1 LKEEKFKVRKEN
13 QVTQRPNAKWAK
25 VIAELQAD
33 PGQWHKVADN
43 ASPSVTQRLRA
54 LGAEVQTDSVAPRTG
69 GATYSRY
76 TVYARW
82 PTPTTT
88 LESVQLE
95 YDTLKQELLTAKADV
110 DAADE
115 EYNSAK
121 RILNRNAYRR
131 KQAREKY
138 EPMLEELDQLTALL
152 NRLKTEKD

>member
-1 LKEEKFKVRKEN
+1 MTK
-13 QVTQRPNAKWAK
+13 RPNAKWPR

-33 PGQWHKVADN
+33 PGNWHHVADD
-43 ASPSVTQRLRA
+43 AGPSTIQRLRA

-76 TVYARW
+76 TVFARW
-82 PTPTTT
+82 PTPATE
-88 LESVQLE
+88 LERVTVALATIAQQLS
-95 YDTLKQELLTAKADV
+95 TAKADV

-121 RILNRNAYRR
+121 KILNRNAYRR

-138 EPMLEELDQLTALL
+138 EPLLEEHDQLTALL

>member
-1 LKEEKFKVRKEN
+1 MS
-13 QVTQRPNAKWAK
+13 QRNAKWAK
-25 VIAELQAD
+25 VIADLQAD
-33 PGQWHKVADN
+33 PGQWHHVADDVG
-43 ASPSVTQRLRA
+43 PSTVQRLRA

-82 PTPTTT
+82 PTPQSELERLELEHAT
-88 LESVQLE
+88 LAAAIA
-95 YDTLKQELLTAKADV
+95 TAKADV

-138 EPMLEELDQLTALL
+138 EPLLEQLDQLTALL

>member
-1 LKEEKFKVRKEN
+1 M
-13 QVTQRPNAKWAK
+13 TQRPNAKWPK

-33 PGQWHKVADN
+33 PGEWHHVADD
-43 ASPSVTQRLRA
+43 AGPSTIQRLRA
-54 LGAEVQTDSVAPRTG
+54 LGAEVQMDPVARRTG

-82 PTPTTT
+82 PTPATE
-88 LESVQLE
+88 LERIQLE
-95 YDTLKQELLTAKADV
+95 HDVLEAQLLTVKADV
-110 DAADE
+110 DAAE
-115 EYNSAK
+115 AEYNDAK
-121 RILNRNAYRR
+121 KILNRNAYRR

>member
-1 LKEEKFKVRKEN
+1 M
-13 QVTQRPNAKWAK
+13 THRPNAKWPR

-33 PGQWHKVADN
+33 PGNWHKVADE
-43 ASPSVTQRLRA
+43 AGPSTIQRLRA
-54 LGAEVQTDSVAPRTG
+54 LGAEVQTDSIAPRTG

-76 TVYARW
+76 TVFARW
-82 PTPTTT
+82 PTPATE
-88 LESVQLE
+88 LERVTVALATIAQQLS
-95 YDTLKQELLTAKADV
+95 TAKADV

-121 RILNRNAYRR
+121 KILNRNAYRR

-138 EPMLEELDQLTALL
+138 EPLLEEHDQLTALL

>member
-1 LKEEKFKVRKEN
+1 M
-13 QVTQRPNAKWAK
+13 TQRPNAKWAK
-25 VIAELQAD
+25 VITELQAD

-43 ASPSVTQRLRA
+43 AAPSVSQRLRE

-88 LESVQLE
+88 LESV
-95 YDTLKQELLTAKADV
+95 TLQHAALTQELLILKADV

-115 EYNSAK
+115 EYNNAK
-121 RILNRNAYRR
+121 KLLNRNAYRR

>member
-1 LKEEKFKVRKEN
+1 MSH
-13 QVTQRPNAKWAK
+13 RPNAKWPK

-33 PGQWHKVADN
+33 PGNWHHVADD
-43 ASPSVTQRLRA
+43 AGPSTIQRLRA

-76 TVYARW
+76 TVFARW
-82 PTPTTT
+82 PTPATE
-88 LESVQLE
+88 LERVTVALATIAQQLS
-95 YDTLKQELLTAKADV
+95 TAKADV

-121 RILNRNAYRR
+121 KILNRNAYRR

-138 EPMLEELDQLTALL
+138 EPLLEEHDQLTALL

>member
-1 LKEEKFKVRKEN
+1 M
-13 QVTQRPNAKWAK
+13 
-25 VIAELQAD
+25 
-33 PGQWHKVADN
+33 
-43 ASPSVTQRLRA
+43 
-54 LGAEVQTDSVAPRTG
+54 
-69 GATYSRY
+69 TYSRY

-82 PTPTTT
+82 PTPEST
-88 LESVQLE
+88 LESVALEHATLTKQL
-95 YDTLKQELLTAKADV
+95 LIAKADV

-138 EPMLEELDQLTALL
+138 EPLLEQHDQLTALL

>member
-1 LKEEKFKVRKEN
+1 MS
-13 QVTQRPNAKWAK
+13 QRSNAKWPK
-25 VIAELQAD
+25 VIAQLQAD
-33 PGQWHKVADN
+33 PGQWHHVADD
-43 ASPSVTQRLRA
+43 AGPSTIQRLRA
-54 LGAEVQTDSVAPRTG
+54 LGAEVQMDSVAPRTG

-82 PTPTTT
+82 PTPATE
-88 LESVQLE
+88 LERVQLE
-95 YDTLKQELLTAKADV
+95 HAALLQQLLEAKADV
-110 DAADE
+110 QAADD

-138 EPMLEELDQLTALL
+138 EPLLEQHDQLSALL

>member
-1 LKEEKFKVRKEN
+1 MSH
-13 QVTQRPNAKWAK
+13 RPNAKWPK

-33 PGQWHKVADN
+33 PGNWHHVADD
-43 ASPSVTQRLRA
+43 AGPSTIQRLRA
-54 LGAEVQTDSVAPRTG
+54 LGAEVQMDSIAPRTG

-82 PTPTTT
+82 PTPQSE
-88 LESVQLE
+88 LERIQLE
-95 YDTLKQELLTAKADV
+95 HDRLEQELLVAKADV

-115 EYNSAK
+115 EYIGDK
-121 RILNRNAYRR
+121 RRLNRSAYRR

-138 EPMLEELDQLTALL
+138 EPLLEELDQLQALL